1 MDLMKNE
8 KTTVVISPTINS
20 EKLASANT
28 KLNNSRK
35 SFIKKTNIKLILLK
49 ENNPSLLPN
58 IMNDDK

>member
-20 EKLASANT
+20 EKLAGANS

-35 SFIKKTNIKLILLK
+35 SFIKKNKYKINIVKRK
-49 ENNPSLLPN
+49 
-58 IMNDDK
+58 